1 MRASVAKAPTH
12 GKRGGA
18 PGNSDRP
25 DDGAG
30 HSAGRADGWRRS
42 STLAVE
48 GLLYCAV
55 MPRWSRIAC
64 VLLLAAAVPALGAR
78 DPAGECSARKLEV
91 ASRYVQCRLAER
103 VRGVRKGHEPDF
115 AACDARLAAKL
126 GGVERKLGQA
136 CPSLGDLGI
145 VQAAARHF
153 ADGLTDTAQGRL
165 HCSEDLD
172 RIELGVPPSRP
183 IPSGSRPAGPGV
195 IQVAEGVYMA
205 AGFGNT
211 FLVVTP
217 EGNVVIDTS
226 LSLFAPAHVEAL
238 RAIDAGPIRYII
250 LTHGHND
257 HTGGVPL
264 WREEG
269 TQVIAQR
276 EQGELLHYS
285 TRLGGVLNHRSFEQ
299 FSLLLGLPPRPF
311 SAPDA
316 PVENY
321 GAELLATTTFDRFCE
336 FRLGGLTFQLVHT
349 PGETY
354 DHLSVWI
361 PEYRLAFTGDNIYGS
376 FPNIYTLRGTKPRW
390 ALDYVESLERVQ
402 SWQPEILAP
411 SHEQPIYGADTIRE
425 RIRRYRDAILFVHDA
440 TVRGMNAGADV
451 FTLMD
456 AITLPTELDVGEGY
470 GSVAWTVRGIYEGYL
485 GWFDENPATMYP
497 VSPQAT
503 YRELVALLGGPEP
516 ILTRAAELAA
526 AGRHPEALRLTDV
539 VLASDAGNRPALEL
553 RLAAVNALFAASRN
567 INEQGWLN
575 GARRALEARLAP

>member
-1 MRASVAKAPTH
+1 MANEVTRRAGRP
-12 GKRGGA
+12 
-18 PGNSDRP
+18 PDRP

-30 HSAGRADGWRRS
+30 TSAGRTDIWRQAS
-42 STLAVE
+42 PLGAE
-48 GLLYCAV
+48 CLLYSRA
-55 MPRWSRIAC
+55 MRQWGRIAC
-64 VLLLAAAVPALGAR
+64 AVSLAAAVPALGAR
-78 DPAGECSARKLEV
+78 DPAGECSARKLEAV
-91 ASRYVQCRLAER
+91 GRYVQCRIAER
-103 VRGVRKGHEPDF
+103 VRAVRKGHEPDF
-115 AACDARLAAKL
+115 AACDGRLAAKL
-126 GGVERKLGQA
+126 AGVERKLGDA
-136 CPSLGDLGI
+136 CPTLGDLGV
-145 VQAAARHF
+145 VQAAARRF
-153 ADGLTDTAQGRL
+153 ADGLTDTTQGRL

-172 RIELGVPPSRP
+172 RLELDVPPSRP
-183 IPSGSRPAGPGV
+183 IPAGSRSAGPGV
-195 IQVAEGVYMA
+195 IEVAEGIYMA

-226 LSLFAPAHVEAL
+226 LALFAPAHVEAL
-238 RAIDAGPIRYII
+238 RAIDAGPVRYII

-257 HTGGVPL
+257 HTGGVRL

-276 EQGELLHYS
+276 EQDELLHYS
-285 TRLGGVLNHRSFEQ
+285 DRLGGVLNHRSFEQ
-299 FSLLLGLPPRPF
+299 FSVLLGLPPLPF
-311 SAPDA
+311 SDPDA

-321 GAELLATTTFDRFCE
+321 GGEPLATTTFDRFCE

-354 DHLSVWI
+354 DHLTVWI

-411 SHEQPIYGADTIRE
+411 SHEQPIYGVDTIRE
-425 RIRRYRDAILFVHDA
+425 RVRRYRDAILFVHDE

-456 AITLPTELDVGEGY
+456 AITLPPELDVGEGY

-485 GWFDENPATMYP
+485 GWFDENPATMYA

-503 YRELVALLGGPEP
+503 HRELVALLGGPEP
-516 ILTRAAELAA
+516 ILTRAAELSAT
-526 AGRHPEALRLTDV
+526 GRHAEALRLSDV
-539 VLASDAGNRPALEL
+539 VLASDPGNRPALEM
-553 RLAAVNALFAASRN
+553 RLAAVEALFAASRN

-575 GARRALEARLAP
+575 AARRALEARLGS